1 MQLSS
6 PLISSILL
14 RFFTWWVDMGLG
26 IQSFVLSL
34 LQDIFEKHNVVFTIG
49 ASLASAGAAWAGYT
63 ARQMHQKKV
72 EDRLNSIEHAM
83 ATVHN
88 LEEEHVKALTSS
100 IGVSYAACA
109 ATAGTTLVIGYG
121 FGFRGGRWFTLRK
134 IQKQQ
139 QRLLNPRTPIRLS
152 QVLRGKK
159 AAGETPNSSKAEN
172 LSKVFE
178 GAWSA

>member
-1 MQLSS
+1 MILVVCKLCTMGFTQGWGGLLLIEGNVLTGPMQ
-6 PLISSILL
+6 
-14 RFFTWWVDMGLG
+14 
-26 IQSFVLSL
+26 
-34 LQDIFEKHNVVFTIG
+34 
-49 ASLASAGAAWAGYT
+49 
-63 ARQMHQKKV
+63 
-72 EDRLNSIEHAM
+72 M

-159 AAGETPNSSKAEN
+159 AAGERPNSSKAEN
-172 LSKVFE
+172 VSKMLE
-178 GAWSA
+178 GARSA

>member
-1 MQLSS
+1 MQQVRAKVLNAQKAVHET
-6 PLISSILL
+6 
-14 RFFTWWVDMGLG
+14 FFSVK
-26 IQSFVLSL
+26 
-34 LQDIFEKHNVVFTIG
+34 DIFEKHNVVFTIG
-49 ASLASAGAAWAGYT
+49 ASLASAAAAWAGYT

-100 IGVSYAACA
+100 IGVSYSACA

-159 AAGETPNSSKAEN
+159 PAGETPNSSKVEN
-172 LSKVFE
+172 VSKVLE
-178 GAWSA
+178 GAQSA